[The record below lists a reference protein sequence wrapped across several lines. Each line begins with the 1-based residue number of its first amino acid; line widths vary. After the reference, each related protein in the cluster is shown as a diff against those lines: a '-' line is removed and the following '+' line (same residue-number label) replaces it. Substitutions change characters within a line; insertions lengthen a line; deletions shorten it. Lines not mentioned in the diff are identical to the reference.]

1 MIFLD
6 TSYFI
11 ALFNEKDHFHK
22 RAIEVNEMIRDED
35 KIISSLVITE
45 VLTVL
50 KQKKK
55 VKNIAKI
62 KEIYNNILDS
72 CSLIEDFGYYEKAT
86 EEYFNNEIGFYDS
99 MYIVLVRELELDG
112 LVSFDKHFEN
122 RDGII
127 RIH

>member
-6 TSYFI
+6 SSYFI
-11 ALFNEKDHFHK
+11 ALFNEKDYFHK
-22 RAIEVNEMIRDED
+22 RAVEVNEIIKDED

-55 VKNIAKI
+55 IKNIEKI
-62 KEIYNNILDS
+62 KEIYNNILDT
-72 CSLIEDFGYYEKAT
+72 CSLIEDFDYYDKAT

-112 LVSFDKHFEN
+112 LVSFDEDFEN
-122 RDGII
+122 KEGIL

>member
-11 ALFNEKDHFHK
+11 ALFNEKDYFHK
-22 RAIEVNEMIRDED
+22 RAVEVNEIIKNED
-35 KIISSLVITE
+35 KIISNLVITE

-55 VKNIAKI
+55 VKNIEKI
-62 KEIYNNILDS
+62 KEIYSNILDS
-72 CSLIEDFGYYEKAT
+72 CSLIEDFDYYDKAT

-112 LVSFDKHFEN
+112 LVSFDEHFEN
-122 RDGII
+122 RDGVV

>member
-1 MIFLD
+1 MKKIISTKKLV
-6 TSYFI
+6 
-11 ALFNEKDHFHK
+11 
-22 RAIEVNEMIRDED
+22 EVNEIIKNED

-55 VKNIAKI
+55 IKNIERI

-72 CSLIEDFGYYEKAT
+72 CSLIEDFDYYDKAT

-112 LVSFDKHFEN
+112 LVSFDEHFDN
-122 RDGII
+122 REGIL
-127 RIH
+127 RIY